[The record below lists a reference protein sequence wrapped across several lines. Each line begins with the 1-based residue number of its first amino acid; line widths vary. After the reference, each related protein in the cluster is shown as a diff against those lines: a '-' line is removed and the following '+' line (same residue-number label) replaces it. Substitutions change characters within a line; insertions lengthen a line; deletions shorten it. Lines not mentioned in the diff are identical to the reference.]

1 MKALITIAIAA
12 IFLTSYAKA
21 SAVYDVD
28 ITRVYDGDTF
38 YANVQIWPQI
48 TINTAIRI
56 RGIDAP
62 EIKTKCQYEKTKGL
76 ISKTILANLLKQSP
90 RILNV
95 EHGKYAGRVIAD
107 VELAADR
114 DVAEIMT
121 RQGHAVRY
129 HGGKRQKWC
138 P

>member
-1 MKALITIAIAA
+1 MKTQITIIITAL
-12 IFLTSYAKA
+12 FLSMNANA
-21 SAVYDVD
+21 SATYDVD

-38 YANVQIWPQI
+38 FANVEIWPQI
-48 TINTAIRI
+48 TINTGIRI
-56 RGIDAP
+56 KGIDAP

-76 ISKTILANLLKQSP
+76 VSKTILANLLKQSP

-107 VELAADR
+107 VELAGDR

-121 RQGHAVRY
+121 RQGHAVHY
-129 HGGKRQKWC
+129 QGGKRQKWC